1 MSVRP
6 ASVAL
11 IDDEHR
17 KKRVRKGT
25 KSCWECKRRKVKC
38 QLSSE
43 NVSICSGCLSR
54 GTTCLSQEYPEEHDS
69 SGGPQIGERLGRIE
83 LILDKLMTKMEQYE
97 EEDNATKIH
106 TPESM
111 GTGDL
116 LTPFAN
122 NTSNRYESATTV
134 PILSL
139 FDNPVL
145 GRRENEG
152 QPEINTPQSQSA
164 GEKPSKQCRPPT
176 KIERI
181 KDALMEL
188 LPSQEATN
196 TLCFFSDCWLLMHS
210 LTRHSA
216 HLMLE
221 PTGFNPNHSFN
232 IPNIK
237 KESPAAIAQTLLY
250 IAVCLQQVPHGYD
263 ASKLGFSTSIEARV
277 DKIISTVS
285 GLVTSD
291 DELVASTQGLECL
304 ILQGLFHMNA
314 GNLRRAWLTFRRA
327 MNIGQL
333 MGLHKREELGST
345 PLPPGGH
352 HLWRSLMQ
360 ADRYLSLLLGMPA
373 GAGDSVILP
382 HETFSNP
389 SIDHDLLFIRK
400 LTNLAGGIINRNQCD
415 HIHAFANT
423 KELDEKLENIGREMP
438 SSWWDVPNYIETVT
452 KDSKCAAQFDR
463 IMSQIYYFQ
472 LESFL
477 HLPFMVRA
485 ATERRFEYS
494 KFTCLKS
501 SREIIYRYLTIRRSG
516 TKSFCCKVVDFG
528 AFTACVTLL
537 LSVLEIPPVGGDNI
551 AIQVQ
556 KQSDKELV
564 QTVLG
569 IMSECAMEE
578 DIMAIQSVDVI
589 KKLLES
595 TSTSGNLRLT
605 IPYFG
610 TISIARTPALSSA
623 PATNITQSSTPS
635 TANQS
640 LSNATPNT
648 IPNLIPGEPQ
658 QTTQNQFDPTSC
670 PWAAQPIVSF
680 KSSQFPPL
688 EPEQQ
693 VEDWSGLQEDNTL
706 FFDSLLNT
714 DLEGNW
720 NLHWGNKLPVQR
732 K

>member
-11 IDDEHR
+11 AEDEHR

-38 QLSSE
+38 QLSSD
-43 NVSICSGCLSR
+43 NVSVCSGCLSR
-54 GTTCLSQEYPEEHDS
+54 GTTCISQEYPEEHDS
-69 SGGPQIGERLGRIE
+69 SGGPQLGERLGRIE
-83 LILDKLMTKMEQYE
+83 HVLDRLMSKMEQYE
-97 EEDNATKIH
+97 EQDNATKIH

-111 GTGDL
+111 GTGDVL
-116 LTPFAN
+116 ATFAN
-122 NTSNRYESATTV
+122 TVSNGYDSATTV

-139 FDNPVL
+139 FDNPVI
-145 GRRENEG
+145 GRREKE
-152 QPEINTPQSQSA
+152 SQSEITTPKSQPS
-164 GEKPSKQCRPPT
+164 GEKTTKQCCNIPT

-181 KDALMEL
+181 KDVLIEL

-196 TLCFFSDCWLLMHS
+196 ILCSFSDCWLLMHS
-210 LTRHSA
+210 LTNHSA
-216 HLMLE
+216 HIMLE
-221 PTGFNPNHSFN
+221 PSAFNPNHSFDVPS
-232 IPNIK
+232 IA
-237 KESPAAIAQTLLY
+237 KESPAMIAQILLY
-250 IAVCLQQVPHGYD
+250 MAVCLQQVPHGYD
-263 ASKLGFSTSIEARV
+263 ASLLGIPTSIEARV
-277 DKIISTVS
+277 DKIISVVS

-291 DELVASTQGLECL
+291 DELVASVQGLECL
-304 ILQGLFHMNA
+304 VLQGLFHMNA

-333 MGLHKREELGST
+333 MGLHKREELSTT
-345 PLPPGGH
+345 PLPPGGVN
-352 HLWRSLMQ
+352 LWRSLMQ

-373 GAGDSVILP
+373 GAEDSLILS

-389 SIDHDLLFIRK
+389 NIDHDVLFIRK
-400 LTNLAGGIINRNQCD
+400 LTNLAGGIIERNQSD
-415 HIHAFANT
+415 YIHAFAST
-423 KELDEKLENIGREMP
+423 QDLDEKLENIGRGMP
-438 SSWWDVPNYIETVT
+438 ASWWEVPSYIETVS
-452 KDSKCAAQFDR
+452 KDPSSAAKFDR

-485 ATERRFEYS
+485 ATERRYEYS

-501 SREIIYRYLTIRRSG
+501 SREIISRYLTIRRSG

-528 AFTACVTLL
+528 AFTASVTLL
-537 LSVLEIPPVGGDNI
+537 LSILEIPPVGGDTI
-551 AIQVQ
+551 AVQ
-556 KQSDKELV
+556 TQKRSDRELV
-564 QTVLG
+564 ETVLG
-569 IMSECAMEE
+569 VMGECASE
-578 DIMAIQSVDVI
+578 DDVMAAQSVEVI
-589 KKLLES
+589 KTLLAS

-610 TISIARTPALSSA
+610 TISIARTPVSST
-623 PATNITQSSTPS
+623 PATNITQSTPS
-635 TANQS
+635 IDAQS
-640 LSNATPNT
+640 LNTTPSLMQNMT
-648 IPNLIPGEPQ
+648 PEDSQ
-658 QTTQNQFDPTSC
+658 QVRNEFDSSLNC
-670 PWAAQPIVSF
+670 PWAAAQPIVSF

-693 VEDWSGLQEDNTL
+693 IDDWSNLQVDNTM

-720 NLHWGNKLPVQR
+720 YF
-732 K
+732 

>member
-11 IDDEHR
+11 ADEEHR

-43 NVSICSGCLSR
+43 NVSVCSGCLSR
-54 GTTCLSQEYPEEHDS
+54 GTTCISQEYPEEHDS

-83 LILDKLMTKMEQYE
+83 LILDRLMAKMDHYE
-97 EEDNATKIH
+97 EQENATKIH

-111 GTGDL
+111 GTGDV
-116 LTPFAN
+116 LTPFP
-122 NTSNRYESATTV
+122 NTTSTGYDSATTV

-139 FDNPVL
+139 FDNSVL
-145 GRRENEG
+145 GRREKE
-152 QPEINTPQSQSA
+152 SQIITSKSKSN
-164 GEKPSKQCRPPT
+164 GEKSTKQCGPPT
-176 KIERI
+176 KVERI
-181 KDALMEL
+181 RDVLIEL

-196 TLCFFSDCWLLMHS
+196 KLCSFSDCWLLMHS
-210 LTRHSA
+210 LSQHSPQI
-216 HLMLE
+216 MLK

-232 IPNIK
+232 IPSIG
-237 KESPAAIAQTLLY
+237 KESPATIAQTLLY
-250 IAVCLQQVPHGYD
+250 VAVCLQQVPHGYD
-263 ASKLGFSTSIEARV
+263 ASQLGFTTSVQART

-291 DELVASTQGLECL
+291 DELVACVQGLECL
-304 ILQGLFHMNA
+304 MLQGLFHMNA
-314 GNLRRAWLTFRRA
+314 GNLRRSWLTFRRG

-333 MGLHKREELGST
+333 MGLHRREELGST
-345 PLPPGGH
+345 PLPPGGN

-373 GAGDSVILP
+373 GAGDSIILP

-389 SIDHDLLFIRK
+389 NIDHDLLFIRK
-400 LTNLAGGIINRNQCD
+400 ITNLAGGIIERNQSE
-415 HIHAFANT
+415 HIHAFAST
-423 KELDEKLENIGREMP
+423 QELDEKLENIGREMP
-438 SSWWDVPNYIETVT
+438 SSWWEIPDRIEII
-452 KDSKCAAQFDR
+452 SENRHSAAKFDR

-472 LESFL
+472 LQSFL

-485 ATERRFEYS
+485 DTERRYEYS
-494 KFTCLKS
+494 KFACMKS
-501 SREIIYRYLTIRRSG
+501 SREGICRYLTIRRSG
-516 TKSFCCKVVDFG
+516 AASFCCRVVDFG

-537 LSVLEIPPVGGDNI
+537 LSILETPPVGGDTI
-551 AIQVQ
+551 AVQ
-556 KQSDKELV
+556 DQKRSDRELV
-564 QTVLG
+564 ETVLDV
-569 IMSECAMEE
+569 MSECASEE
-578 DIMAIQSVDVI
+578 DVMAIQSVEVI
-589 KKLLES
+589 KTLLSS

-610 TISIARTPALSSA
+610 TISIARTPKSST
-623 PATNITQSSTPS
+623 PATNITQSTPS
-635 TANQS
+635 INTDQS
-640 LSNATPNT
+640 SSNTSPALMNMTPRDNS
-648 IPNLIPGEPQ
+648 Q
-658 QTTQNQFDPTSC
+658 AQNEFVNSLNC

-680 KSSQFPPL
+680 KSSQFPAL

-693 VEDWSGLQEDNTL
+693 FEDWSGLQADNTM

-714 DLEGNW
+714 DLEANW
-720 NLHWGNKLPVQR
+720 YL
-732 K
+732 

>member
-11 IDDEHR
+11 VEDEHR
-17 KKRVRKGT
+17 RKRVRKGT
-25 KSCWECKRRKVKC
+25 KSCWECKRRKIKC

-43 NVSICSGCLSR
+43 NVSVCSGCLSR
-54 GTTCLSQEYPEEHDS
+54 GTTCISQEYPEEHDS

-83 LILDKLMTKMEQYE
+83 LILDKLMAKMEQYE

-106 TPESM
+106 TPESL
-111 GTGDL
+111 GTGDV

-122 NTSNRYESATTV
+122 TTSNGYESATAV

-145 GRRENEG
+145 GRREKESH
-152 QPEINTPQSQSA
+152 QSEITTPQSV
-164 GEKPSKQCRPPT
+164 GEKSSKQCRPPT

-181 KDALMEL
+181 KDVLMEL

-196 TLCFFSDCWLLMHS
+196 KLCSFSDCWLLMHS
-210 LTRHSA
+210 LTQHSA
-216 HLMLE
+216 HLMLS

-232 IPNIK
+232 IPSIA
-237 KESPAAIAQTLLY
+237 KESPATISQTLLY

-263 ASKLGFSTSIEARV
+263 SSQLGFTTSIEARV
-277 DKIISTVS
+277 DKIMSTVS

-291 DELVASTQGLECL
+291 DELVASVQGLECL

-333 MGLHKREELGST
+333 MGLHKREELGSV
-345 PLPPGGH
+345 PLPPGGN

-373 GAGDSVILP
+373 GAEDSVILP
-382 HETFSNP
+382 HETFNNP
-389 SIDHDLLFIRK
+389 NIEHDILFIRK
-400 LTNLAGGIINRNQCD
+400 LTNLAGGIIERNQSEY
-415 HIHAFANT
+415 IHAFAST
-423 KELDEKLENIGREMP
+423 QELDEKLENIGRAMP
-438 SSWWDVPNYIETVT
+438 SSWWEVPSYIETVNKDT
-452 KDSKCAAQFDR
+452 KSAAQFDR

-485 ATERRFEYS
+485 ATERRYEYS

-528 AFTACVTLL
+528 SFTSCVTLL
-537 LSVLEIPPVGGDNI
+537 LSILEIPPVGGDTI
-551 AIQVQ
+551 AVQ
-556 KQSDKELV
+556 NQKRSDKELV
-564 QTVLG
+564 ETVLG
-569 IMSECAMEE
+569 VMGESAVEE
-578 DIMAIQSVDVI
+578 DVMAIQSVDVI
-589 KKLLES
+589 KTLLAS

-610 TISIARTPALSSA
+610 TISIARTAAS
-623 PATNITQSSTPS
+623 SSTPTTNNTQS
-635 TANQS
+635 TPGLSINTNQS
-640 LSNATPNT
+640 SSNTTPSL
-648 IPNLIPGEPQ
+648 IPNMTPEESSQ
-658 QTTQNQFDPTSC
+658 AQNQFEPSINC

-680 KSSQFPPL
+680 QSSQFPPL

-693 VEDWSGLQEDNTL
+693 QQIEDWTNLPADTM

-720 NLHWGNKLPVQR
+720 YF
-732 K
+732 

>member
-11 IDDEHR
+11 AEDEHR

-43 NVSICSGCLSR
+43 NVSVCSGCLSR
-54 GTTCLSQEYPEEHDS
+54 GTTCISQEYPEEHDS
-69 SGGPQIGERLGRIE
+69 SGGPQLGERLGRIE
-83 LILDKLMTKMEQYE
+83 LALDKLMSKMEQYE
-97 EEDNATKIH
+97 EQDNATKIH

-111 GTGDL
+111 GTGDVL
-116 LTPFAN
+116 APFAN
-122 NTSNRYESATTV
+122 NASNGYDSATTV

-145 GRRENEG
+145 GRREKE
-152 QPEINTPQSQSA
+152 SQSEITTPKSQPG
-164 GEKPSKQCRPPT
+164 GEKTTKQCCIPT

-181 KDALMEL
+181 KDVLMEL

-196 TLCFFSDCWLLMHS
+196 ILCSFSDCWLLMHS
-210 LTRHSA
+210 LTNHSA
-216 HLMLE
+216 HIMLE
-221 PTGFNPNHSFN
+221 PSAFNPNHSFN
-232 IPNIK
+232 VPSIA
-237 KESPAAIAQTLLY
+237 KESPAMIAQILLY
-250 IAVCLQQVPHGYD
+250 MAVCLQQVPHGYD
-263 ASKLGFSTSIEARV
+263 ASLLGITTSIEARV

-291 DELVASTQGLECL
+291 DELIASVQGLECL
-304 ILQGLFHMNA
+304 VLQGLFHMNA

-333 MGLHKREELGST
+333 MGLHKREELSTT
-345 PLPPGGH
+345 PLPPGGVN
-352 HLWRSLMQ
+352 LWRSLMQ

-373 GAGDSVILP
+373 GAEDSVILS

-389 SIDHDLLFIRK
+389 NIDHDVLFIRK
-400 LTNLAGGIINRNQCD
+400 LTNLAGGIIERNQSD
-415 HIHAFANT
+415 YIHAFAST
-423 KELDEKLENIGREMP
+423 QDLDEKLENIGRGMP
-438 SSWWDVPNYIETVT
+438 ASWWEVPSYIETVS
-452 KDSKCAAQFDR
+452 KDPSSAAKFDR

-485 ATERRFEYS
+485 ATERRYEYS

-501 SREIIYRYLTIRRSG
+501 SREIISRYLTIRRSG

-528 AFTACVTLL
+528 AFTASVTLL
-537 LSVLEIPPVGGDNI
+537 LSILEIPPVGGDTI
-551 AIQVQ
+551 AVQ
-556 KQSDKELV
+556 TQKRTDRELV
-564 QTVLG
+564 ETVLG
-569 IMSECAMEE
+569 VMGECASE
-578 DIMAIQSVDVI
+578 DDVMATQSVEVI
-589 KKLLES
+589 KTLLAS

-610 TISIARTPALSSA
+610 TISIARTPVSST
-623 PATNITQSSTPS
+623 PATNITQSTPS
-635 TANQS
+635 IDAQS
-640 LSNATPNT
+640 LNTNPSLIQNMTP
-648 IPNLIPGEPQ
+648 GDS
-658 QTTQNQFDPTSC
+658 QNEFDNSHNC
-670 PWAAQPIVSF
+670 PWSAAQPIVSF

-693 VEDWSGLQEDNTL
+693 IDDWSNLQVDNTM
-706 FFDSLLNT
+706 FFDGLLNT

-720 NLHWGNKLPVQR
+720 YF
-732 K
+732 